1 MESKLRS
8 FCSNRMKFIFIA
20 LFFSSF
26 IHKEPTNSTCGTDS
40 RVFQHGEKLIY
51 KIFYNWNFVWIPAGE
66 VEFTVEESPGHFHYK
81 AIGYTY
87 KSYDWFFK
95 VRDRYEAVVRKTD
108 LLPIY
113 SIREVQEGKYQL
125 YDSLIFNTSRS
136 QVISYR
142 GKTRENVLDSVFQ
155 LNTCTHDIL
164 SMVYYARSLELGLF
178 NQGEILPANVFID
191 KMNWPL
197 EIQIGEKNPH
207 FKIKDLGKFSTIRFS
222 PNVKS
227 GYYFNDKTRMN
238 IWVTDD
244 DHRIPLMIETPISVG
259 SIKVILKESHGL
271 K

>member
-8 FCSNRMKFIFIA
+8 FCFNSMKFIFIA

-26 IHKEPTNSTCGTDS
+26 IYKEPLNSTCGTES
-40 RVFQHGEKLIY
+40 RVFQNGEKLIY
-51 KIFYNWNFVWIPAGE
+51 KIFYNWNFVWIAAGE
-66 VEFTVEESPGHFHYK
+66 VEFTVEESPTHFHYK
-81 AIGYTY
+81 AKGYTY

-108 LLPIY
+108 LLPVY

-125 YDSLIFNTSRS
+125 YDSLIFNNSRD

-142 GKTRENVLDSVFQ
+142 GKTRENLSDSVFQ
-155 LNTCTHDIL
+155 LKNCAHDIL
-164 SMVYYARSLELGLF
+164 SMVYYARSLELGKY
-178 NQGEILPANVFID
+178 NEGEILPANVFID

-197 EIQIGEKNPH
+197 EIQIGEKDPN
-207 FKIKDLGKFSTIRFS
+207 FKIKELGKFSTIRFS

-238 IWVTDD
+238 IWVTNDNN
-244 DHRIPLMIETPISVG
+244 RVPVMIETPISVG
-259 SIKVILKESHGL
+259 SVKVILKESRGL

>member
-8 FCSNRMKFIFIA
+8 FCFNSMNFIFIA

-26 IHKEPTNSTCGTDS
+26 IYKEPLNSTCGTES
-40 RVFQHGEKLIY
+40 RVFQNGEKLIY
-51 KIFYNWNFVWIPAGE
+51 KIFYNWNFVWIAAGE
-66 VEFTVEESPGHFHYK
+66 VEFTVEESPTHFHYK
-81 AIGYTY
+81 AKGYTY

-108 LLPIY
+108 LLPVY

-125 YDSLIFNTSRS
+125 YDSLIFNNSRD

-142 GKTRENVLDSVFQ
+142 GKTRENLSDSVFQ
-155 LNTCTHDIL
+155 LKNCAHDIL
-164 SMVYYARSLELGLF
+164 SMVYYARSLELGKY
-178 NQGEILPANVFID
+178 NEGEILPANVFID

-197 EIQIGEKNPH
+197 EIQIGEKDPN
-207 FKIKDLGKFSTIRFS
+207 FKIKELGKFSTIRFS

-238 IWVTDD
+238 IWVTNDNN
-244 DHRIPLMIETPISVG
+244 RVPVMIETPISVG
-259 SIKVILKESHGL
+259 SVKVILKESHGL